1 MLGGARQQG
10 AEMTVRKVVI
20 YLICFV
26 FIAYGLATLYFWPD
40 AELAEIN
47 YDQADAEVIDFSYSN
62 GLSDA
67 QRAEYHHMS
76 QGSEI
81 FPIRL
86 LRSLENPETGA
97 PFMENM
103 ERFGLLPS
111 PDRDDG
117 IAVGLTLAKTKH
129 SAGIE
134 VVGITCA
141 ACHVAEIRHN
151 GKGVRV
157 DGAPNMFDM
166 QTFYADMFAAVE
178 HAKSDREVRRRVLQR
193 LFAQSYQEYGS
204 FAPLLRPLDLMADL
218 VNVGLNWD
226 SIQARKDLAEVIQKA
241 IKRRDETKD
250 CDDPAVKCTS
260 GPGRLDAFNGT
271 RNFLLARLSEE
282 NLVELDAPVKFPPV
296 WGFKDFEWVE
306 WSQNTNSTME
316 RNFTETLG
324 AGATVQL
331 EPDSHDRFATSIPAR
346 NMHRLEELAYTIT
359 PPVWPEDVL
368 GAIDRDL
375 AAAGEAIFNLRCAA
389 CHEYTVADYKANGI
403 LPLRRFSQRQIGV
416 DPTATSRVACP
427 VPNVGDLDV
436 ETTRFSAEESVK
448 LKHCKGVVAGE
459 AFEGYAFSD
468 VVQTAVAAI
477 KAKAY
482 AADKVTADEQA
493 YFEDV
498 ERRGGVFWRDTL
510 LEDGKPFAARP
521 LHGIWAAAPY
531 LHNGSVPTLRDLL
544 TPPDQ
549 RIKRFPLG
557 HREYDPVKVGYR
569 TDLPEDEW
577 RYAVDTEHDSGS
589 SNAGH
594 LFGTNLPEAEKVALL
609 EYLKTK

>member
-1 MLGGARQQG
+1 
-10 AEMTVRKVVI
+10 MTIRKIVI
-20 YLICFV
+20 YLIRFV
-26 FIAYGLATLYFWPD
+26 FIAYGLATLYFWPN

-67 QRAEYHHMS
+67 QRAEFHHLS

-97 PFMENM
+97 PFMENLA
-103 ERFGLLPS
+103 RFGLLPN
-111 PDRDDG
+111 PTRDDG

-166 QTFYADMFAAVE
+166 QKFYAEMFDAVE
-178 HAKSDREVRRRVLQR
+178 HAKSSRKIRRRVGQR
-193 LFAQSYQEYGS
+193 LFAQSYEEYGA
-204 FAPLLRPLDLMADL
+204 FAPILRPLDLMADL

-226 SIQARKDLAEVIQKA
+226 SLQARKDLAEVIQKA
-241 IKRRDETKD
+241 IRRRDETKD

-271 RNFLLARLSEE
+271 RNFLLARLSED
-282 NLVELDAPVKFPPV
+282 NLVELEAPVKFPPV
-296 WGFKDFEWVE
+296 WGFKDYEWVE

-331 EPDSHDRFATSIPAR
+331 EPGSHDRFATSIPAR

-359 PPVWPEDVL
+359 PPVWPEEVL
-368 GAIDRDL
+368 GPINRDL
-375 AAAGEAIFNLRCAA
+375 AAAGEQIFIRRCGA
-389 CHEYTVADYKANGI
+389 CHEYTVADYKPNGI

-416 DPTATSRVACP
+416 DSTATSQVACP
-427 VPNVGDLDV
+427 VPNVGDLDIAK
-436 ETTRFSAEESVK
+436 TRFTAEQADMLS
-448 LKHCKGVVAGE
+448 HCKGVVGGQ

-468 VVQTAVAAI
+468 VVQTTVAAI
-477 KAKAY
+477 KAKSY
-482 AADKVTADEQA
+482 AADGVTDDEQKR
-493 YFEDV
+493 FEDV
-498 ERRGGVFWRDTL
+498 ERRGGVYWRDTL
-510 LEDGKPFAARP
+510 LDDGKPFAARP

-569 TDLPEDEW
+569 TDLPEAEW
-577 RYAVDTEHDSGS
+577 RYAVDTKTDSGS

-594 LFGTNLPEAEKVALL
+594 LFGTTLPEGEKAALL

>member
-1 MLGGARQQG
+1 
-10 AEMTVRKVVI
+10 MTIRKIVI

-40 AELAEIN
+40 AELAEVN
-47 YDQADAEVIDFSYSN
+47 YDQADVEVIDFSYSN
-62 GLSDA
+62 GLTGAD
-67 QRAEYHHMS
+67 QAEYHHLS

-86 LRSLENPETGA
+86 LRALENPDTGA

-111 PDRDDG
+111 HDRDDG
-117 IAVGLTLAKTKH
+117 IAVGLTLAKNRH

-166 QTFYADMFAAVE
+166 QKFYADMFAAVE
-178 HAKSDREVRRRVLQR
+178 HAKSSREIRRRVGQR
-193 LFAQSYQEYGS
+193 LFAQSYAEYGS
-204 FAPLLRPLDLMADL
+204 FAPLLRPLDLMADM

-296 WGFKDFEWVE
+296 WGFQDFEWVE

-324 AGATVQL
+324 AGATVRL
-331 EPDSHDRFATSIPAR
+331 EPGSHDRFATSIPAR
-346 NMHRLEELAYTIT
+346 NMHRLEELAYAIT
-359 PPVWPEDVL
+359 PPVWPEEVL
-368 GAIDRDL
+368 GEIDRDL
-375 AAAGEAIFNLRCAA
+375 AAAGEAVYNQRCAA
-389 CHEYTVADYKANGI
+389 CHDYTVADYKANGI

-427 VPNVGDLDV
+427 VPNVGDLPV
-436 ETTRFSAEESVK
+436 AKTRFTAEQSDK
-448 LKHCKGVVAGE
+448 LSHCKGVVAGE

-468 VVQTAVAAI
+468 VVKTAVAKI
-477 KAKAY
+477 KAKSY
-482 AADKVTADEQA
+482 EADGVTAEEQA
-493 YFEDV
+493 YYEDV
-498 ERRGGVFWRDTL
+498 ERRGGVYWRDTL
-510 LEDGKPFAARP
+510 LDDGKPFAARP
-521 LHGIWAAAPY
+521 LHGVWAAAPY

-557 HREYDPVKVGYR
+557 HREYDPVKIGYR
-569 TDLPEDEW
+569 TDLPEAEW
-577 RYAVDTEHDSGS
+577 RYAVDTVNDSGS

-594 LFGTNLPEAEKVALL
+594 LFGTTLPEAEKAALL

>member
-1 MLGGARQQG
+1 
-10 AEMTVRKVVI
+10 MTIRKIVV

-40 AELAEIN
+40 AELAEVN
-47 YDQADAEVIDFSYSN
+47 YDRADAAVIDFSYSN
-62 GLSDA
+62 GLTGA
-67 QRAEYHHMS
+67 EQTEYHHLS

-111 PDRDDG
+111 LDRDDG

-134 VVGITCA
+134 VIGITCA

-166 QTFYADMFAAVE
+166 QKFYADMFAAVE
-178 HAKSDREVRRRVLQR
+178 HAKNNRDVRRRVGQR
-193 LFAQSYQEYGS
+193 LFAQSYSEFGA

-218 VNVGLNWD
+218 VNVGLNWN
-226 SIQARKDLAEVIQKA
+226 SIQARKDLAEVIKKA

-250 CDDPAVKCTS
+250 CNDPTVKCTS

-331 EPDSHDRFATSIPAR
+331 AADSHDRFATSIPAR
-346 NMHRLEELAYTIT
+346 NMHRLEELAYAIT
-359 PPVWPEDVL
+359 PPVWPEEVL
-368 GAIDRDL
+368 GEIDREL
-375 AAAGEAIFNLRCAA
+375 AAQGEVVFNQRCAA

-427 VPNVGDLDV
+427 VPNVGDLEIV
-436 ETTRFSAEESVK
+436 KTRFTAEQATK
-448 LKHCKGVVAGE
+448 LSHCKGVVAGE

-477 KAKAY
+477 KAKSYEAG
-482 AADKVTADEQA
+482 KVSAEEQA

-498 ERRGGVFWRDTL
+498 DRRGGVYWRDTL
-510 LEDGKPFAARP
+510 LDDGKPFAARP

-557 HREYDPVKVGYR
+557 HREYDPLKIGYR
-569 TDLPEDEW
+569 TDLPETEW
-577 RYAVDTEHDSGS
+577 RYTVDTENDSGS

-594 LFGTNLPEAEKVALL
+594 LFGTSLSEAEKAALL

>member
-1 MLGGARQQG
+1 
-10 AEMTVRKVVI
+10 MTIRKIVL

-26 FIAYGLATLYFWPD
+26 FIAYGLATLYFWPN
-40 AELAEIN
+40 AELAEVA
-47 YDQADAEVIDFSYSN
+47 YDQADAETIDFTYAN
-62 GLSDA
+62 GLTGA
-67 QRAEYHHMS
+67 EQAEYHHLS

-86 LRSLENPETGA
+86 LRALENPDTGA

-103 ERFGLLPS
+103 ERFGLLPAEG
-111 PDRDDG
+111 RDDG
-117 IAVGLTLAKTKH
+117 IAVGLTLAKTKY
-129 SAGIE
+129 SGGIE

-141 ACHVAEIRHN
+141 ACHVAEIRFN

-166 QTFYADMFAAVE
+166 QKFYADMFAAVE
-178 HAKSDREVRRRVLQR
+178 HAKNDPAAKRRVGQR
-193 LFAQSYQEYGS
+193 LFAQSYAEYGA
-204 FAPLLRPLDLMADL
+204 FTPLLRPLDLIADL

-226 SIQARKDLAEVIQKA
+226 SIQARKDLAEVIKKA

-250 CDDPAVKCTS
+250 CADPDVKCTS

-296 WGFKDFEWVE
+296 WGFQDFEWVE

-331 EPDSHDRFATSIPAR
+331 EPGSRDRFATSIPAR
-346 NMHRLEELAYTIT
+346 NMHRLEELAYAIT
-359 PPVWPEDVL
+359 PPVWPEHVL
-368 GAIDRDL
+368 GEIDRDL
-375 AAAGEAIFNLRCAA
+375 ASKGEAVFARRCAA
-389 CHEYTVADYKANGI
+389 CHEYSVADYKANGI
-403 LPLRRFSQRQIGV
+403 LPLRRFSQAQIGV

-427 VPNVGDLDV
+427 VPNVGDLEV
-436 ETTRFSAEESVK
+436 EKTSFTAEQATS
-448 LKHCKGVVAGE
+448 LSHCKGVEAGQP
-459 AFEGYAFSD
+459 FDGYAFSD

-482 AADKVTADEQA
+482 AADNVSKDEQMI
-493 YFEDV
+493 FEDV
-498 ERRGGVFWRDTL
+498 ERRGGVYWRDTL
-510 LEDGKPFAARP
+510 LDDGKPFAARP

-544 TPPDQ
+544 THPDQ

-557 HREYDPVKVGYR
+557 HREYDPVKIGYR
-569 TDLPEDEW
+569 TDLPEAEW
-577 RYAVDTEHDSGS
+577 RYAVDTEADSGS

-594 LFGTNLPEAEKVALL
+594 LFGVNLPDEEKEALL